1 MTRTVVE
8 VDALQDY
15 LRGVLDRASHHAGD
29 MREAIL
35 AVAGAVVL
43 FKDPAYPIEARTY
56 GGNTANMLWVH
67 FSGVRYAL
75 RYEQHNQAI
84 ELRQQ
89 NNEGGLVASIDN
101 TTPLAQIIELFQSLS
116 QK

>member
-8 VDALQDY
+8 VDALQEY

-29 MREAIL
+29 VREAIL

-43 FKDPAYPIEARTY
+43 FKDPSYPIEARTY
-56 GGNTANMLWVH
+56 GGSTANIMLWVY

-75 RYEQHNQAI
+75 RYEHHNQAI
-84 ELRQQ
+84 ELREQ
-89 NNEGGLVASIDN
+89 NNQGRLVASIDN
-101 TTPLAQIIELFQSLS
+101 TTPITQIIELFQSL
-116 QK
+116 

>member
-8 VDALQDY
+8 VDALQEY

-29 MREAIL
+29 VREAVL

-43 FKDPAYPIEARTY
+43 FKDPSHPIEARTY
-56 GGNTANMLWVH
+56 GGNTANMLSVY

-75 RYEQHNQAI
+75 RYEHHNRAI
-84 ELRQQ
+84 ELREQ
-89 NNEGGLVASIDN
+89 NHDGRLIASIDN
-101 TTPLAQIIELFQSLS
+101 TTPITQIIELFQSL
-116 QK
+116 